1 MKDPIFLRRN
11 DLLSFEEAAYW
22 KDLLYQVTK
31 IGLELEIATPK
42 GTEREAFE
50 ARIREQLMPSGTLEA
65 LGTNGVLNVGPEHCG
80 VEVRIIGRQP
90 HFRAL
95 QRQLT
100 TILAILLQEGGRA
113 RPTCGLHFHLMT
125 PGLAEPVPEIILA
138 NYWNLI
144 RRYAPELRFLTSC
157 GDSRQ
162 ALCRRRN
169 HTSHLEMVRH
179 SPATMS
185 MQELQQI
192 LKHSDT
198 VPEHQNFF
206 NLEHVQFN
214 EDGKISDFHLEFRFP
229 DADLAPTAVT
239 AKTFLFLAMLIKSV
253 DLSQYGVIHVG
264 KIEPWRRKTHL
275 LDLLN
280 NNDGMLATSNTSLIT
295 DEIIEELRQGCHE
308 LLDLLI
314 PAFERFD
321 FNQSLEVLNYLAEH
335 PISLLRCAGYSW
347 QDIETILMQRATLD
361 DLGLDD
367 TDRRLMMFIE
377 VGEWTHSSSVE
388 SWKWNASRE
397 LYLTPQDLEQR
408 LEHLQYLRGLR
419 WDTEKG
425 TLLFTR

>member
-1 MKDPIFLRRN
+1 MKDPIFLRRK
-11 DLLSFEEAAYW
+11 DILTFEEAAYW

-31 IGLELEIATPK
+31 IGLELEVATPK
-42 GTEREAFE
+42 GCERETFE
-50 ARIREQLMPSGTLEA
+50 ARVKEKLSPSETLEA
-65 LGTNGVLNVGPEHCG
+65 LGANGVLNVGPEHCG
-80 VEVRIIGRQP
+80 VEIRIIGRQP

-95 QRQLT
+95 QRQLS
-100 TILAILLQEGGRA
+100 AIMQVLLQEGGRA
-113 RPTCGLHFHLMT
+113 RATCGLHFHMMT
-125 PGLAEPVPEIILA
+125 PGLAEPVPEIVLA
-138 NYWNLI
+138 NFWNLV

-157 GDSRQ
+157 GETRE
-162 ALCRRRN
+162 ALCRHRN

-185 MQELQQI
+185 MLELQQI
-192 LKHSDT
+192 LKHSDS

-206 NLEHVQFN
+206 NLEHVRFN
-214 EDGKISDFHLEFRFP
+214 DEGAVSDFHLEFRFP
-229 DADLAPTAVT
+229 DADLSATSVT

-275 LDLLN
+275 LGLLS
-280 NNDGMLATSNTSLIT
+280 NNDGMQATSNTALVS

-321 FNQSLEVLNYLAEH
+321 FNQSLDVLNYLAEH

-347 QDIETILMQRATLD
+347 QDMENILSRRAALD

-377 VGEWTHSSSVE
+377 IGEWTRMNSIE

-397 LYLTPQDLEQR
+397 LYLTPHDLEQR
-408 LEHLQYLRGLR
+408 LDHLNHLRGLR
-419 WDTEKG
+419 WDPAKG